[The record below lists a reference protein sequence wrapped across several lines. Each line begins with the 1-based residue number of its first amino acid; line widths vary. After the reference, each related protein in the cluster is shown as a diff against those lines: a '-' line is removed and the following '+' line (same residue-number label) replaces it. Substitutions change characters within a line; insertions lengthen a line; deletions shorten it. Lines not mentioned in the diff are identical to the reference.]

1 MLLSIALI
9 LIVGLIL
16 GFIFERLNLP
26 SLLGM
31 LLAGIILG
39 PSGYGLLSQELM
51 GISQEIRELALIII
65 LLRAGLGI
73 SKETLKKIGKTAFK
87 LSFIP
92 GLLEGAAIFLIATHI
107 FKLNWQSAG
116 MLAFIIAA
124 VSPAVIVPSMLQLI
138 EKKLGK
144 DKEVPTLVLAGASI
158 DDVFAITIFSIFL
171 GLFKSG
177 EVQIFSILTE
187 IPIKIIGGVLLGL
200 IIGYLLEKFFRRY
213 NKLNLSYQTII
224 LMVVA
229 IFTTILG
236 DYLGV
241 ASLLGLMTIGYW
253 LLEKNKEVA
262 TNLSLALNKLWIPA
276 KIFLFVLIGATV
288 KVQVALHAGWLGI
301 LLIFLGLIARSI
313 GVLISTTNSYLNF
326 KERVFCVIAYIPKAT
341 VQAAIGAVPLANG
354 VPNGELILALAVMSI
369 ILTAP
374 LGAIGIDYFA
384 PKLLSQP
391 QSN

>member
-276 KIFLFVLIGATV
+276 KIFLFVLIGAAV

>member
-9 LIVGLIL
+9 LIVGLCL
-16 GFIFERLNLP
+16 GFIFEKLNLP

-39 PSGYGLLSQELM
+39 PSGYGLLNQKLM
-51 GISQEIRELALIII
+51 GISQDIRELALIII

-87 LSFIP
+87 LSCIP
-92 GLLEGAAIFLIATHI
+92 GLCEGGAIFLIGI
-107 FKLNWQSAG
+107 YVFKLHWQAAG

-124 VSPAVIVPSMLQLI
+124 VSPAVVVPSMLKLI
-138 EKKLGK
+138 DKRLGK

-177 EVQIFSILTE
+177 EVQIFSILAE
-187 IPIKIIGGVLLGL
+187 IPIKIIGGIILGL
-200 IIGYLLEKFFRRY
+200 IIGYLLEKFFSRY
-213 NKLNLSYQTII
+213 TKLDLSYQTII
-224 LMVVA
+224 LLVVA
-229 IFTTILG
+229 IFTTVLG

-253 LLEKNKEVA
+253 LLEKNKKVA

-276 KIFLFVLIGATV
+276 KIFLFVLIGAAV
-288 KVQVALHAGWLGI
+288 KVQVAIHAGWLGI

-313 GVLISTTNSYLNF
+313 GVLISTANSYLTF

-369 ILTAP
+369 VLTAP

-391 QSN
+391 QRN

>member
-9 LIVGLIL
+9 LIVGLFL
-16 GFIFERLNLP
+16 GFTFERLNLP

-73 SKETLKKIGKTAFK
+73 SKDTLKKIGKTSFK

-92 GLLEGAAIFLIATHI
+92 GLLEGLAIFLIATHI

-138 EKKLGK
+138 EKNLGK
-144 DKEVPTLVLAGASI
+144 DKEVPTLVLASASI

-171 GLFKSG
+171 ELFKNG
-177 EVQIFSILTE
+177 EVQIFNILTE
-187 IPIKIIGGVLLGL
+187 IPIKIISGIILGVL
-200 IIGYLLEKFFRRY
+200 IGYLLEKFFRRY
-213 NKLNLSYQTII
+213 KKLDLSYQTII
-224 LMVVA
+224 LIVVA

-236 DYLGV
+236 DYLEV

-262 TNLSLALNKLWIPA
+262 TNLSLALNKLWVPA
-276 KIFLFVLIGATV
+276 KIFLFVLIGAAV

-301 LLIFLGLIARSI
+301 LLIFFGLIARSI
-313 GVLISTTNSYLNF
+313 GVLISTANSYLNF

-384 PKLLSQP
+384 PKLLSKP
-391 QSN
+391 K